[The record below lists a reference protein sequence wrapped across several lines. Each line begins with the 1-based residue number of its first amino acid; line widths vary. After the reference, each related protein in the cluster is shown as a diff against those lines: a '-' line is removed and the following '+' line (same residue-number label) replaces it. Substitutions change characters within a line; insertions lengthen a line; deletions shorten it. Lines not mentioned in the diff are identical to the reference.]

1 MESNKNAKRWAI
13 NPKMK
18 AQVLTDDEVKALHR
32 TSVKVFEEIGIRVES
47 IEAAKIY
54 ESGGATV
61 EYQDNIA
68 FVKIP
73 EKMIDECL
81 AATPKWPVFHGR
93 IPESDYY
100 TGKDEVTLTVFGEC
114 VTAKDPV
121 TGEVRESHKEDLGNM
136 TRFCDYY
143 DDVAFV
149 ERSCGSLDKPAE
161 TESLHNL
168 DIMMQNT
175 SKPVFLAA
183 MKRENCKKMIEMGY
197 IAAGGEDK
205 FRARPFVNIFVCPV
219 SPLTMGKDASEII
232 IEAARG
238 GAGIAIIPMG
248 LMSATAPATIA
259 GTVVETNV
267 DVLASII
274 LAQLVN
280 KGTRCFYCSMTTIM
294 DLKKMIAAVG
304 APEHGLISASAVK
317 LAQYYEL
324 PSCVGCGVSDS
335 KATDAQAGVEFTAN
349 AFTAAIS
356 GANVIFAAG
365 ALEYCLLVD
374 YAKMVIDCEAFS
386 FIRRI
391 IQGVEVNEDTLA
403 FDTMKA
409 VGPSGEFL
417 GQKHTRAH
425 MREMVIPT
433 LFDRNTREA
442 WEAAGS
448 LTIEKVA
455 AKRAQEILATH
466 KVAPLPEGAQEQID
480 KLIADYE
487 KELGVA
493 Q

>member
-1 MESNKNAKRWAI
+1 MEDKNNAARWRI

-18 AQVLTDDEVKALHR
+18 AQILTDDEVKAMHA
-32 TSVKVFEEIGIRVES
+32 TSVKIFEEIGISVES

-54 ESGGATV
+54 EQGGADVTYN
-61 EYQDNIA
+61 EEKGTA
-68 FVKIP
+68 LVKIP
-73 EKMIDECL
+73 EKLLNECL
-81 AATPKWPVFHGR
+81 DAVPKWPVWYGR

-100 TGKDEVTLTVFGEC
+100 TEKDDVTLTVFGEC

-121 TGEVRESHKEDLGNM
+121 TGEIRESHKEDLGNM
-136 TRFCDYY
+136 TKFCDYY
-143 DDVAFV
+143 DDIAFV

-161 TESLHNL
+161 TETLHNL

-197 IAAGGEDK
+197 IAAGSEEK

-219 SPLTMGKDASEII
+219 SPLTMGRDASEII
-232 IEAARG
+232 IEAAKG

-248 LMSATAPATIA
+248 LSAATAPATVV
-259 GTVVETNV
+259 GTSVETNV

-280 KGTRCFYCSMTTIM
+280 KGTRCFYCSMSTIM

-304 APEHGLISASAVK
+304 APEHGLISACAVK
-317 LAQYYEL
+317 MAQFYDL
-324 PSCVGCGVSDS
+324 PCCVGSGVSDS
-335 KATDAQAGVEFTAN
+335 KVTDAQAGVEFTTN

-374 YAKMVIDCEAFS
+374 YAKMIIDCEAFS

-391 IQGVEVNEDTLA
+391 IKGVEANDDTMA
-403 FDTMKA
+403 FDAIKA
-409 VGPSGEFL
+409 VGPSGEYL
-417 GQKHTRAH
+417 SQKHTRAH
-425 MREMVIPT
+425 MKEQIMPT
-433 LFDRNTREA
+433 LFDRTTRES
-442 WEAAGS
+442 WEANGS
-448 LTIEKVA
+448 QTI
-455 AKRAQEILATH
+455 
-466 KVAPLPEGAQEQID
+466 
-480 KLIADYE
+480 
-487 KELGVA
+487 
-493 Q
+493 